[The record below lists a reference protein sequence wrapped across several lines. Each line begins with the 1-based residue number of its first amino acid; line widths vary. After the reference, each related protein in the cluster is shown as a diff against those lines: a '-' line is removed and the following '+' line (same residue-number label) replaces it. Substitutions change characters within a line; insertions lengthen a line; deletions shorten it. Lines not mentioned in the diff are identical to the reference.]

1 MSNEVAT
8 SSASGTLAATEP
20 PARILVVDDVEAN
33 RESLARRLA
42 RRGHTVEVAAGGR
55 EAIDRLAADP
65 TFDLVLLDIMMPDV
79 DGFEVLTEVRK
90 TRSPAELPIVM
101 ATANDKSEDVV
112 KAMGLGANDYVT
124 KPLDFPVVLARVQTQ
139 LALKRN
145 IDKIRALELE
155 LSERNAALEL
165 LNDGLRAAA
174 EKALRD
180 LELGARVQASMMP
193 TEAPIVE
200 GFDFA
205 WAFRPCEQLAGDALD
220 ICPLGRGVAGVYVL
234 DVVGHGVASS
244 LLSVAAMRAIGD
256 GRSMDSMLV
265 RADNTPTP
273 PAEVAER
280 LNRAF
285 PFNVETGQFFTF
297 FYAIVDSVAGT
308 LRYVSAGHPGAILL
322 PAAGGEPQLLD
333 KSCTPIGIG
342 DAYEDHAVP
351 FLPGDRVYFYS
362 DGVDE
367 AHRLSDDDRFG
378 AARLIAALV
387 ARQSASLQASLDG
400 LLDDLDIW
408 REGRASHDDVTLLAI
423 ERK

>member
-1 MSNEVAT
+1 VSDVVAT
-8 SSASGTLAATEP
+8 TSSPAALSATEP

-42 RRGHTVEVAAGGR
+42 RRGYAVELATGGR
-55 EAIDRLAADP
+55 DALDRLAIDP
-65 TFDLVLLDIMMPDV
+65 PLDLVLLDIMMPDIS
-79 DGFEVLTEVRK
+79 GFEVLAEIRK

-139 LALKRN
+139 LSLKRN
-145 IDKIRALELE
+145 VAQIRVLELE
-155 LSERNAALEL
+155 LGERNVALER
-165 LNDGLRAAA
+165 LNESLRAAA
-174 EKALRD
+174 EKTLRD
-180 LELGARVQASMMP
+180 LELGARVQASMLP
-193 TEAPIVE
+193 KESPSVE
-200 GFDFA
+200 GLNFA

-220 ICPLGRGVAGVYVL
+220 ICPLGRGVVGAYVL

-265 RADNTPTP
+265 RADGTPTP

-285 PFNVETGQFFTF
+285 PFNAETGQFFTF
-297 FYAIVDSVAGT
+297 FYAIIDSIAGA

-322 PAAGGEPQLLD
+322 SAAGGEPRLLN
-333 KSCTPIGIG
+333 KNCTPIGIG
-342 DAYEDHAVP
+342 GVYEDHVVP
-351 FLPGDRVYFYS
+351 FAVGDRVYFYS
-362 DGVDE
+362 DGIDE
-367 AHRLSDDDRFG
+367 APRLSDGDRFG
-378 AARLIAALV
+378 ASRLIAALV
-387 ARQSASLQASLDG
+387 ARRSEPLQASLDA
-400 LLDDLDIW
+400 LLGDLDVW